1 MLDFFK
7 DERGIRKETLDA
19 FGVEVSGDG
28 AAFPYPHGTKHR
40 KHEADGTR
48 KFWSEPKGTKLG
60 LFGIRGLFGTPTMFL
75 VEGET
80 DAMRLHQE
88 LTDGGV
94 ENFSVVG
101 IPGINA
107 WEGDFSAHFAEADKV
122 FVILDNDTD
131 YKVRARVDEC
141 WFQIRKSLGRKAK
154 RVELPPDTK
163 DVCEF
168 FAEYTLDG
176 FRMLCENETR
186 TYHYDALDLSR
197 HPGPVD
203 WMVENLLAKGD
214 LALLIGEPGVGKSW
228 LSMALA
234 VAVAEQQGS
243 WLGRLIATDTPRVLY
258 VDEENPEG
266 LVIRRL
272 RKLGL
277 TSVGE
282 ENIRFLHRQGIRLDR
297 KPELLLDEALDWGP
311 SLIVLDSLTRM
322 HTGDENNAGEVA
334 RLFNDGI
341 NPLARET
348 GATTLLLHHV
358 TKTESSSSFAR
369 ARGSGDISASV
380 DSGLDV
386 RSTDLQGGFAVGLY
400 KSRWIEEGQFIRAHR
415 VDDGDYTNLLPD
427 EHRRVF

>member
-7 DERGIRKETLDA
+7 DERGITAETLAA
-19 FGVEVSGDG
+19 FGVEVEGDT
-28 AAFPYPHGTKHR
+28 AKFTYPHGIKYR

-48 KFWSEPKGTKLG
+48 KFWSEPKGVKLG
-60 LFGIRGLFGTPTMFL
+60 LFGIRELFGERTMFL

-80 DAMRLHQE
+80 DAMRLWQE
-88 LTDGGV
+88 LTEAGV
-94 ENFSVVG
+94 ENFNVVS

-107 WEGDFSAHFAEADKV
+107 WEGDFSAHFAQSERI
-122 FVILDNDTD
+122 FVVLDNDED
-131 YKVRARVDEC
+131 YKVRARVDAA
-141 WFQIRKSLGRKAK
+141 WLQIRKTLGRKAK
-154 RVELPPDTK
+154 RVELPADTK

-168 FAEYTLDG
+168 FDEYTLDG
-176 FRMLCENETR
+176 FRLLCEEEAR
-186 TYHYDALDLSR
+186 TYHYNALDLST

-234 VAVAEQQGS
+234 VAVAEQQAH
-243 WLGRLIATDTPRVLY
+243 WLGRLIHTETPRVLY

-272 RKLGL
+272 RRLGL

-415 VDDGDYTNLLPD
+415 IDNGDFTELQTD
-427 EHRRVF
+427 ENRRVF